1 MQTILK
7 GDPARQMDKK
17 TRGLL
22 CSMWI
27 CRGRRDFVQN
37 CNDRKIVHSRKMLS

>member
-17 TRGLL
+17 QEDYCAVCG
-22 CSMWI
+22 SAEE
-27 CRGRRDFVQN
+27 
-37 CNDRKIVHSRKMLS
+37 DRVLFRIVMIEK